1 MESICSHCQVPMDYE
16 EHHPTILD
24 KCGHSICKKCK
35 IVSVTSRDEDSGFD
49 NIVCPVQEC
58 KKP

>member
-1 MESICSHCQVPMDYE
+1 MNYD

-24 KCGHSICKKCK
+24 KCGHSICNKCK
-35 IVSVTSRDEDSGFD
+35 IGSVTSRDEESGFN
-49 NIVCPVQEC
+49 NIVCPVENC